1 MRLINERGLYMRSCI
16 FNCYGDHYNETYYN
30 KKHEVVVLCDDDLYD
45 HVPLDGS
52 TYSVKSA
59 SLTGYDDKGDL
70 VDNVILAFS
79 VNADGDGGYSP
90 LGIND
95 KNVINSN
102 LKNNP
107 LWDEFFGALGGKY
120 TDTWILDAGESFSS
134 GNNNTGVTSGGL
146 DMGGFYYSEGFT
158 HDTGW
163 FNHPGLG
170 GSTGMMQAYS
180 DPSHTDHFKYSFYVF
195 PEALIQDGIYQPTAM
210 KPSTDDP
217 DNPDRRLYCVCTLEA
232 WRYVS
237 GDLAGKYNFTISLRG
252 KNANSAVLNYL
263 HSNNIPTGP
272 IKNTKKPGGGTQDP
286 TDPGGGGDNDN
297 TNINIEIPP
306 LPTDDLTDV
315 GSVRIFAPTRAQ
327 LSSFMQYLHTAS
339 IPDAILKIW
348 ENPIQGIISL
358 HYLPYSIPPVDT
370 QEITFM
376 GLSTGVT
383 AYTAKQFQTINFGS
397 CYIGTSRNT
406 YLDRSPYT
414 KIDLYLPGIGIRPLN
429 TDDVMGKTIWVTYH
443 CDNVSGQCVAFV
455 QVGTSASN
463 RSVKYTYCGSLAAP
477 FPISQNNWGQTY
489 LAAATLAA
497 SGLSKGIMAGGASAT
512 GAGGAAAGTGAQIAE
527 GIGKGFKVAADIG
540 NSLSSLAKPSIS
552 RSGTISGTTS
562 IFTVKKPYVI
572 IERPNVVDFDDFN
585 KIKGYACGK
594 TMGLSN
600 IKGFTVVEAIHLTG
614 IPATQPELE
623 EIERLLKGGV
633 IL

>member
-1 MRLINERGLYMRSCI
+1 MRSCI
-16 FNCYGDHYNETYYN
+16 FNSYGDHYNETYYN
-30 KKHEVVVLCDDDLYD
+30 RLHEVVVLCDDDLYD

-59 SLTGYDDKGDL
+59 SLTGYADKGDL
-70 VDNVILAFS
+70 LDAVILAFS
-79 VNADGDGGYSP
+79 MNADGDGGYTP

-102 LKNNP
+102 LQSNA

-120 TDTWILDAGESFSS
+120 TDTWVLDENCRFSS
-134 GNNNTGVTSGGL
+134 GQNNTGLTAGGL
-146 DMGGFYYSEGFT
+146 DMGIYSYSEGFT

-163 FNHPGLG
+163 FNHPGIG
-170 GSTGMMQAYS
+170 GSVGFMQAYS
-180 DPSHTDHFKYSFYVF
+180 DPTHTDHFKYSFYVF
-195 PEALIQDGIYQPTAM
+195 PEAMIQDGIYQPTAM
-210 KPSTDDP
+210 NPSTDDP
-217 DNPDRRLYCVCTLEA
+217 DNPDRRLFCICTLEA

-237 GDLAGKYNFTISLRG
+237 GDLTGRYNFTISLRA
-252 KNANSAVLNYL
+252 KNANSGLLNYL
-263 HSNNIPTGP
+263 HNNDIPVGP
-272 IKNTKKPGGGTQDP
+272 IKNTKSPAGGGQDGNN
-286 TDPGGGGDNDN
+286 DGGNGDNDN
-297 TNINIEIPP
+297 TSTNIPIPE

-327 LSSFMQYLHTAS
+327 LSSFMQYLHSAT

-497 SGLSKGIMAGGASAT
+497 SGLSKGIMAAGASAT

-527 GIGKGFKVAADIG
+527 GLGKGFKVAADIG

-572 IERPNVVDFDDFN
+572 IERPNVVDYEDFN

-594 TMGLSN
+594 TMNMGNL
-600 IKGFTVVEAIHLTG
+600 KGYTEVESIHLTG
-614 IPATQPELE
+614 IPATKPELDE
-623 EIERLLKGGV
+623 LEALLKGGV